1 VSKSSR
7 RRARAKVRKQVASR
21 TRGVPATA
29 AKLHTTRTTHVPAKK
44 VEPRARAVIKAAVE
58 PSRPGFADAVHAVI
72 WRTGLLNV
80 AAIARRELGA
90 LFVSPVGWVVAGV
103 FTFLVSGFGFIGT
116 VLVGQQSP
124 ASPSIVVGS
133 ATMNG
138 VFGII
143 TGFMTLILVPVV
155 TMRLI
160 AEERSQG
167 TLELLLTSPVRDW
180 ELAVGK
186 WLGAFV
192 FYVLLLATSVAYV
205 VLLAIY
211 VPDKTTISVAGLA
224 IHVGALDFGLIAAT
238 YIGMLV
244 VGAAAIAIG
253 ILASSVTKNQIIA
266 YVISLVALLA
276 IWYTAL
282 LLGFFTTPP
291 LSLFFDYVAG
301 YFRYQSFSLGQVT
314 LRDTAYFLS
323 LAAGA
328 LFLTTRVLES
338 RRWR

>member
-7 RRARAKVRKQVASR
+7 RRARAKVRKQVAQR
-21 TRGVPATA
+21 TGVAPATA
-29 AKLHTTRTTHVPAKK
+29 TKLHAVRMTRAPARK
-44 VEPRARAVIKAAVE
+44 VEPRGRTVAKAGVE
-58 PSRPGFADAVHAVI
+58 DSGPGFADAVHAVL

-90 LFVSPVGWVVAGV
+90 VFVSPVGWVVAGV

-116 VLVGQQSP
+116 VLAGQQ
-124 ASPSIVVGS
+124 
-133 ATMNG
+133 ATMDG
-138 VFGII
+138 VFGVI
-143 TGFMTLILVPVV
+143 TGFLTLILVPVV

-180 ELAVGK
+180 ELVVGK
-186 WLGAFV
+186 WLGGFV
-192 FYVLLLATSVAYV
+192 FYLLLVATTVVYV
-205 VLLAIY
+205 VLLAVY
-211 VPDKTTISVAGLA
+211 LPDKTTISVAGLS

-238 YIGMLV
+238 YIGMVV

-253 ILASSVTKNQIIA
+253 VLASSVTKNQIIA
-266 YVISLVALLA
+266 YVVSLFALLA
-276 IWYTAL
+276 IWYTAF
-282 LLGFFTTPP
+282 LLGLFTRPP

-301 YFRYQSFSLGQVT
+301 YFRYQSFSLGQVA
-314 LRDTAYFLS
+314 LRDMVYFLS
-323 LAAGA
+323 LAIGA
-328 LFLTTRVLES
+328 LFLTTRLLES

>member
-7 RRARAKVRKQVASR
+7 RRARAKVRKQVAQR
-21 TRGVPATA
+21 TRVVPATA
-29 AKLHTTRTTHVPAKK
+29 TKLHAVRTTRAAARK
-44 VEPRARAVIKAAVE
+44 VEPRTGTLARAGIEA
-58 PSRPGFADAVHAVI
+58 SRPGFADAAHAVL
-72 WRTGLLNV
+72 WRTGMLNV

-90 LFVSPVGWVVAGV
+90 VFVSPMGWVVAGV

-116 VLVGQQSP
+116 VLAGQQ
-124 ASPSIVVGS
+124 
-133 ATMNG
+133 ATMDG

-143 TGFMTLILVPVV
+143 TGLLTLILVPVV

-180 ELAVGK
+180 ELVVGK

-192 FYVLLLATSVAYV
+192 FYLLLVATTLVYV
-205 VLLAIY
+205 VLLAVY
-211 VPDKTTISVAGLA
+211 LPDKTTFSVAGLS

-238 YIGMLV
+238 YFGLVV

-253 ILASSVTKNQIIA
+253 VLASSVTKNQIIA
-266 YVISLVALLA
+266 YVGSLFALLA
-276 IWYTAL
+276 IWYTAFL
-282 LLGFFTTPP
+282 LARFTRPP

-301 YFRYQSFSLGQVT
+301 YFRYQSFSLGQVA
-314 LRDTAYFLS
+314 LRDGVYFAS
-323 LAAGA
+323 LAIGA
-328 LFLTTRVLES
+328 LFLTTRLLES

>member
-1 VSKSSR
+1 MSKSSR
-7 RRARAKVRKQVASR
+7 RRARAKVRKQVAQR
-21 TRGVPATA
+21 TRVVPATA
-29 AKLHTTRTTHVPAKK
+29 TKLHAVRTTRAAARK
-44 VEPRARAVIKAAVE
+44 VEPRTGTLARAGIEA
-58 PSRPGFADAVHAVI
+58 SRPGFADAAHAVL
-72 WRTGLLNV
+72 WRTGMLNV

-90 LFVSPVGWVVAGV
+90 VFVSPMGWVVAGV

-116 VLVGQQSP
+116 VLAGQQ
-124 ASPSIVVGS
+124 
-133 ATMNG
+133 ATMDG

-143 TGFMTLILVPVV
+143 TGLLTLILVPVV

-180 ELAVGK
+180 ELVVGK

-192 FYVLLLATSVAYV
+192 FYLLLVATTVVYV
-205 VLLAIY
+205 VLLAVY
-211 VPDKTTISVAGLA
+211 LPDKTTISVAGLS

-238 YIGMLV
+238 YIGMVV

-253 ILASSVTKNQIIA
+253 VLASSVTKNQIIA
-266 YVISLVALLA
+266 YVVSLFALLA
-276 IWYTAL
+276 IWYTAF
-282 LLGFFTTPP
+282 LLGLFTRPP

-301 YFRYQSFSLGQVT
+301 YFRYQSFSLGQVA
-314 LRDTAYFLS
+314 LRDTVYFLS
-323 LAAGA
+323 LAVGA
-328 LFLTTRVLES
+328 LFLTTRLLES

>member
-1 VSKSSR
+1 MSKSSR
-7 RRARAKVRKQVASR
+7 RRRAKVRKQVASR

-29 AKLHTTRTTHVPAKK
+29 AKLHAARTAGVPAKK
-44 VEPRARAVIKAAVE
+44 AEPRARVVQATIE
-58 PSRPGFADAVHAVI
+58 PSRPVFADAVHAVI

-116 VLVGQQSP
+116 VLAGQQ
-124 ASPSIVVGS
+124 
-133 ATMNG
+133 ATMDG
-138 VFGII
+138 VFSVI
-143 TGFMTLILVPVV
+143 TGFLTLILVPVV

-167 TLELLLTSPVRDW
+167 TLELLLTSSVRDW
-180 ELAVGK
+180 ELVVGK

-192 FYVLLLATSVAYV
+192 FYLLLIATTLVYV
-205 VLLAIY
+205 VLLAVY
-211 VPDKTTISVAGLA
+211 LPDKTTISVAGLS
-224 IHVGALDFGLIAAT
+224 IHVGALDYGLIAAT
-238 YIGMLV
+238 YVGLVV

-253 ILASSVTKNQIIA
+253 VLASSVTKNQVIA
-266 YVISLVALLA
+266 YIVSLFVLLA
-276 IWYTAL
+276 IWYTAF
-282 LLGFFTTPP
+282 LLGLFTRPP

-301 YFRYQSFSLGQVT
+301 YFRYQSFSLGQVA
-314 LRDTAYFLS
+314 LRDTVYFLS
-323 LAAGA
+323 LAIGA
-328 LFLTTRVLES
+328 LFLTTRLLES

>member
-7 RRARAKVRKQVASR
+7 RRARAKVRKQVAQR

-29 AKLHTTRTTHVPAKK
+29 AKLHAARTAGVPAKK
-44 VEPRARAVIKAAVE
+44 AEPRARVMQAQIE
-58 PSRPGFADAVHAVI
+58 PSRPVFADAVHAVM

-80 AAIARRELGA
+80 TAIARRELGA

-103 FTFLVSGFGFIGT
+103 FTFLVSGFGFIEI
-116 VLVGQQSP
+116 VLFGRQ
-124 ASPSIVVGS
+124 
-133 ATMNG
+133 ATMDG
-138 VFGII
+138 VFSVI
-143 TGFMTLILVPVV
+143 TGFLTLILVPVV

-180 ELAVGK
+180 ELVVGK

-192 FYVLLLATSVAYV
+192 FYLLLIATTLVYV
-205 VLLAIY
+205 VLLAVY
-211 VPDKTTISVAGLA
+211 LPDKFTISVAGLSVR
-224 IHVGALDFGLIAAT
+224 VGALDFGLIAAT
-238 YIGMLV
+238 YIGLVV

-253 ILASSVTKNQIIA
+253 VLTSSVTKNQIIA
-266 YVISLVALLA
+266 YIVSLFALLA
-276 IWYTAL
+276 IWYTAF
-282 LLGFFTTPP
+282 LLGLFTRPP

-301 YFRYQSFSLGQVT
+301 YFRYQSFSLGQLA
-314 LRDTAYFLS
+314 LRDTVYFLS
-323 LAAGA
+323 LAIGA
-328 LFLTTRVLES
+328 LFLTTRLLES

>member
-7 RRARAKVRKQVASR
+7 RRARAKVRKQIAR
-21 TRGVPATA
+21 TRSVPTTA
-29 AKLHTTRTTHVPAKK
+29 AKLHAARTTGAPARK
-44 VEPRARAVIKAAVE
+44 VEPLARAMVTPAVE
-58 PSRPGFADAVHAVI
+58 PSRPGLADTVHAVAL
-72 WRTGLLNV
+72 RTGLLNV

-116 VLVGQQSP
+116 VLAGQQ
-124 ASPSIVVGS
+124 
-133 ATMNG
+133 ATMDG
-138 VFGII
+138 VFSVI
-143 TGFMTLILVPVV
+143 TGLLTLILVPVV

-167 TLELLLTSPVRDW
+167 TLELILTSSVRDW
-180 ELAVGK
+180 ELVVGK

-192 FYVLLLATSVAYV
+192 FYLLLIGTTLIYV
-205 VLLAIY
+205 VLLAVY
-211 VPDKTTISVAGLA
+211 LPDKFTISVAGLSVR
-224 IHVGALDFGLIAAT
+224 VGALDFGLIAAT
-238 YIGMLV
+238 YIGLVV

-253 ILASSVTKNQIIA
+253 VLTSSVTKNQIIA
-266 YVISLVALLA
+266 YILSLFALLA
-276 IWYTAL
+276 IWYTAF
-282 LLGFFTTPP
+282 LLGRFTRPP

-301 YFRYQSFSLGQVT
+301 YFRYQSFNLGQVA
-314 LRDTAYFLS
+314 LRDTVYFLS
-323 LAAGA
+323 LAIGA

>member
-1 VSKSSR
+1 MSKSSR
-7 RRARAKVRKQVASR
+7 RRARTKARKHVAQR
-21 TRGVPATA
+21 RGVPVKA
-29 AKLHTTRTTHVPAKK
+29 AARPVARPSRASARRD
-44 VEPRARAVIKAAVE
+44 EPRERVATRPAAVAPPSE
-58 PSRPGFADAVHAVI
+58 PGVADAVHALL
-72 WRTGLLNV
+72 WPTGVLNV

-116 VLVGQQSP
+116 VLAGEQ
-124 ASPSIVVGS
+124 
-133 ATMNG
+133 ATMDG

-143 TGFMTLILVPVV
+143 TGFMTLVLVPVL

-192 FYVLLLATSVAYV
+192 FFVALLATTLVYV
-205 VLLAIY
+205 VLLAVY
-211 VPDKTTISVAGLA
+211 LPDKTTVSFAGLS
-224 IHVGALDFGLIAAT
+224 IQVGALDLGLIASA
-238 YIGMLV
+238 YLGMLL

-253 ILASSVTKNQIIA
+253 VLASSVTKNQIIA
-266 YVISLVALLA
+266 YVLSLVALLA
-276 IWYTAL
+276 IWYTAF

-301 YFRYQSFSLGQVT
+301 YYRYQSFGLGQVT
-314 LRDTAYFLS
+314 LRDTVYFVS
-323 LAAGA
+323 IAAGA
-328 LFLTTRVLES
+328 LFLTTRLLES

>member
-29 AKLHTTRTTHVPAKK
+29 AKLHATRTTHVPAKK
-44 VEPRARAVIKAAVE
+44 VEPRARAVVKAAVE

-116 VLVGQQSP
+116 VLAGQQ
-124 ASPSIVVGS
+124 
-133 ATMNG
+133 ATMDG
-138 VFGII
+138 VFGVI
-143 TGFMTLILVPVV
+143 TGFLTLILVPVV

-167 TLELLLTSPVRDW
+167 TLELLLTSSVRDW
-180 ELAVGK
+180 ELVVGK

-192 FYVLLLATSVAYV
+192 FYLLLIATTLVYV
-205 VLLAIY
+205 VLLAVY
-211 VPDKTTISVAGLA
+211 LPDKTTISVAGLS
-224 IHVGALDFGLIAAT
+224 ISVGALDFGLIAAT
-238 YIGMLV
+238 YIGMVV

-253 ILASSVTKNQIIA
+253 VLASSVTKNQVIA
-266 YVISLVALLA
+266 YVVSLFALLA
-276 IWYTAL
+276 IWYTAF
-282 LLGFFTTPP
+282 LLGLFTRPP

-301 YFRYQSFSLGQVT
+301 YFRYQSFSLGQVA
-314 LRDTAYFLS
+314 LRDTVYFLT
-323 LAAGA
+323 LAIGA
-328 LFLTTRVLES
+328 LFLTTRLLES

>member
-29 AKLHTTRTTHVPAKK
+29 AKLHAARTARVPAKK
-44 VEPRARAVIKAAVE
+44 VEPRARAVVKAAVE
-58 PSRPGFADAVHAVI
+58 RSQPGFADAVHSVVS
-72 WRTGLLNV
+72 RTGLLNV

-90 LFVSPVGWVVAGV
+90 LFVSPIGWVVAGV

-116 VLVGQQSP
+116 VLAGQQ
-124 ASPSIVVGS
+124 
-133 ATMNG
+133 ATMDG
-138 VFGII
+138 VFSVI
-143 TGFMTLILVPVV
+143 TGFLTLILVPVV

-167 TLELLLTSPVRDW
+167 TLELLLTSSVRDW
-180 ELAVGK
+180 ELVVGK
-186 WLGAFV
+186 WLGAFG
-192 FYVLLLATSVAYV
+192 FYLMLIATTLVYV
-205 VLLAIY
+205 VLLAVY
-211 VPDKTTISVAGLA
+211 VPDKTTVSVAGLS
-224 IHVGALDFGLIAAT
+224 IHVGALDFGLIGAT
-238 YIGMLV
+238 YLGLVV

-253 ILASSVTKNQIIA
+253 VLASSVTKNQIIA
-266 YVISLVALLA
+266 YIVSLFGLLA
-276 IWYTAL
+276 IWYTAF
-282 LLGFFTTPP
+282 LLGLFTRPP

-301 YFRYQSFSLGQVT
+301 YFRYQSFSLGQVA
-314 LRDTAYFLS
+314 LRDTVYFLS
-323 LAAGA
+323 LAIGA

>member
-7 RRARAKVRKQVASR
+7 RRARAKVRKQGAQR
-21 TRGVPATA
+21 RGAPGKTATLPAARATRA
-29 AKLHTTRTTHVPAKK
+29 PAKRD
-44 VEPRARAVIKAAVE
+44 EPRERIVLRAARAE
-58 PSRPGFADAVHAVI
+58 PSPPGAADAVHAVL
-72 WRTGLLNV
+72 WRTGVLNV

-116 VLVGQQSP
+116 VLAGQQ
-124 ASPSIVVGS
+124 
-133 ATMNG
+133 ATMDG
-138 VFGII
+138 VFGVI
-143 TGFMTLILVPVV
+143 TGFMTLILVPVL

-160 AEERSQG
+160 ADERSQG

-180 ELAVGK
+180 ELALGK
-186 WLGAFV
+186 WLGAFA
-192 FYVLLLATSVAYV
+192 FYVLLVATTLVYV

-211 VPDKTTISVAGLA
+211 VPDKTAISVAGLSVP
-224 IHVGALDFGLIAAT
+224 VGTIDFGLIAAT
-238 YIGMLV
+238 YAGMLL

-253 ILASSVTKNQIIA
+253 VLASSVTKNQVIA
-266 YVISLVALLA
+266 YVVSLVALLA
-276 IWYTAL
+276 IWYTAF

-301 YFRYQSFSLGQVT
+301 YYRYQSFSLGLVT
-314 LRDTAYFLS
+314 LRDTVYFMS

>member
-1 VSKSSR
+1 MSKSSR
-7 RRARAKVRKQVASR
+7 RRARTKARKHVAQR
-21 TRGVPATA
+21 RGVP
-29 AKLHTTRTTHVPAKK
+29 V
-44 VEPRARAVIKAAVE
+44 KAAARPVARPTSRASARQEEAREWVARRPAAALQPSE
-58 PSRPGFADAVHAVI
+58 PGVADAVHALL
-72 WRTGLLNV
+72 WPTGMLNV

-103 FTFLVSGFGFIGT
+103 FTFLVSGFGFIQT
-116 VLVGQQSP
+116 VLLGQQ
-124 ASPSIVVGS
+124 
-133 ATMNG
+133 ATMDG

-143 TGFMTLILVPVV
+143 TGFMTLILVPVL

-192 FYVLLLATSVAYV
+192 FYVLLIGTTLVYV
-205 VLLAIY
+205 VLLAVY
-211 VPDKTTISVAGLA
+211 LPDKTTVSLAGLS
-224 IHVGALDFGLIAAT
+224 VRLGALDFGLVAAA
-238 YIGMLV
+238 YLGMLL

-253 ILASSVTKNQIIA
+253 VMASSVTKNQIIA
-266 YVISLVALLA
+266 YVLSLAALLA
-276 IWYTAL
+276 IWYTAF

-301 YFRYQSFSLGQVT
+301 YYRYQSFSLGQVT
-314 LRDTAYFLS
+314 LRDTVYFVS
-323 LAAGA
+323 LTAGA
-328 LFLTTRVLES
+328 LFLSTRVLES

>member
-7 RRARAKVRKQVASR
+7 RRARTKARKHVAQR
-21 TRGVPATA
+21 RGVPVKA
-29 AKLHTTRTTHVPAKK
+29 AARPVARPARTSVRQE
-44 VEPRARAVIKAAVE
+44 EPREWVVRKPAAAVQPSE
-58 PSRPGFADAVHAVI
+58 PGVADVVHALL
-72 WRTGLLNV
+72 WPTGVLNV

-90 LFVSPVGWVVAGV
+90 LFVSPVGWVVGGV

-116 VLVGQQSP
+116 VLAGQQ
-124 ASPSIVVGS
+124 
-133 ATMNG
+133 ATMDG

-143 TGFMTLILVPVV
+143 TGFMTLVLVPVL

-186 WLGAFV
+186 WLGVFV
-192 FYVLLLATSVAYV
+192 FFVLLIATTLVYV
-205 VLLAIY
+205 VLLAVY
-211 VPDKTTISVAGLA
+211 LPDKTAVSLAGLS
-224 IHVGALDFGLIAAT
+224 IQVGALDLGLIASA
-238 YIGMLV
+238 YLGMLV

-253 ILASSVTKNQIIA
+253 VLASSATKNQIIA
-266 YVISLVALLA
+266 YVLSLVALLA
-276 IWYTAL
+276 IWYTAF

-301 YFRYQSFSLGQVT
+301 YYRYQSFSLGQVT
-314 LRDTAYFLS
+314 LRDTVYFLS
-323 LAAGA
+323 IAAGA
-328 LFLTTRVLES
+328 LFLTTRLLES

>member
-7 RRARAKVRKQVASR
+7 RRARAKVRKQSAQR
-21 TRGVPATA
+21 TRGAPATA
-29 AKLHTTRTTHVPAKK
+29 AKLHAARATGVPARK
-44 VEPRARAVIKAAVE
+44 VEPRTRTVVKAAVE
-58 PSRPGFADAVHAVI
+58 PSRPSFADAVHAVA

-116 VLVGQQSP
+116 VLAGQQ
-124 ASPSIVVGS
+124 
-133 ATMNG
+133 ATMDG
-138 VFGII
+138 VFSVI
-143 TGFMTLILVPVV
+143 TGLLTLILVPVV

-167 TLELLLTSPVRDW
+167 TLELILTSSVRDW
-180 ELAVGK
+180 ELVVGK

-192 FYVLLLATSVAYV
+192 FYLLLIGTTLIYV
-205 VLLAIY
+205 VLLAVY
-211 VPDKTTISVAGLA
+211 LPDKFTISVAGLSVR
-224 IHVGALDFGLIAAT
+224 VGALDFGLIAAT
-238 YIGMLV
+238 YIGLVV

-253 ILASSVTKNQIIA
+253 VLTSSVTKNQIIA
-266 YVISLVALLA
+266 YILSLFALLA
-276 IWYTAL
+276 IWYTAF
-282 LLGFFTTPP
+282 LLGRFTRPP

-301 YFRYQSFSLGQVT
+301 YFRYQSFNLGQVA
-314 LRDTAYFLS
+314 LRDTVYFLS
-323 LAAGA
+323 LAIGA